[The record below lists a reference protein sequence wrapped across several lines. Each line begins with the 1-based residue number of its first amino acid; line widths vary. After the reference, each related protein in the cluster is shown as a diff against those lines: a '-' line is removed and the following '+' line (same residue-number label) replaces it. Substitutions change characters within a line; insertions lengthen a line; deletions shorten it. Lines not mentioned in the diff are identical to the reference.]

1 MRKHQ
6 RLWAPCLALMAMG
19 LSGLCGATD
28 AISCSGIVSTIG
40 IHGTDRVMLRLS
52 GMNNVVQICNLS
64 TTIGTTYPITAEQCK
79 AVYATLIAAFAMGT
93 AMNVYFDNVQ
103 AGTSCSTFAGWEV
116 ATARWVHL
124 EQ

>member
-1 MRKHQ
+1 MLKQ
-6 RLWAPCLALMAMG
+6 RRWWLPFVGAMAMG

-40 IHGTDRVMLRLS
+40 IHGTDRVILKLS

-64 TTIGTTYPITAEQCK
+64 TTLGSTYPITAEQCK
-79 AVYATLIAAFAMGT
+79 AVYATLVAAFAMGT
-93 AMNVYFDNVQ
+93 TMSIYFDNVQ
-103 AGTSCSTFAGWEV
+103 AGTSCTNFVGWEV